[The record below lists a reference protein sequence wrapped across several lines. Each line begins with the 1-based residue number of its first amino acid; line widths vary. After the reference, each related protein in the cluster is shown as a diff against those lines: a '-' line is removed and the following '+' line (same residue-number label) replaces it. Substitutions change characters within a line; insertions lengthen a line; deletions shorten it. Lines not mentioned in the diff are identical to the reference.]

1 MVATMEFAGIN
12 FTCAF
17 DSLTHYEVP
26 HKDCLLPL
34 LSKVLGYCIVAASTI
49 VKLPQI
55 IVILKNKS
63 IKGLSIPSFELE
75 VVGFTIAL
83 AYCLFKRLPFSAY
96 GELVFLLL
104 QSIILVVLLYQLSPT
119 LTLKTWLKAILYCAI
134 APILLAGHI
143 TPSLFEALFAA
154 QHAIFF
160 FSRLPQILEN
170 SKNHSTGQL
179 SFLTN
184 FMSFGGGVVRLFT
197 SIQEQ
202 APVSMVVGSV
212 LGVITNGIVVY
223 QILAYDKSAELKRK
237 KES

>member
-143 TPSLFEALFAA
+143 TPSLFEALF
-154 QHAIFF
+154 
-160 FSRLPQILEN
+160 
-170 SKNHSTGQL
+170 NHSTGQL